1 MLLFGAL
8 VWMNRN
14 SCDQKLGNT
23 RQDGGSGAVCNS
35 LMLLYSQNIKKKRG
49 SNEIFI
55 LEESFKD

>member
-1 MLLFGAL
+1 
-8 VWMNRN
+8 MNWN

-35 LMLLYSQNIKKKRG
+35 LMLLYSQNIKKKKRG

>member
-1 MLLFGAL
+1 
-8 VWMNRN
+8 MNLN